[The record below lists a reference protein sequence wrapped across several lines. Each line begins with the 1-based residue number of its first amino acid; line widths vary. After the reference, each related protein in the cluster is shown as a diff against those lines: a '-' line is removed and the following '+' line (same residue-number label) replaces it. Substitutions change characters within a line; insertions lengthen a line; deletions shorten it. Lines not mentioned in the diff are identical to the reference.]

1 MPAGPTL
8 EVREIHTYY
17 GPSHILF
24 GLSLSVNEGEVVC
37 LVGRNGAGKTTTLR
51 TIMGLTAPASGRI
64 VLKGTDITGK
74 PPHDIAKRGV
84 GFVPED
90 RVIFPDLTVRQNL
103 EVARK
108 KSAGGEGAWTAD
120 RVFEVFPLLR
130 QRADQ
135 PGGTLSGGEQQM
147 LTIARTLMGN
157 PDLLLLDEPTEGLA
171 PLMVKALEDQ
181 IQELK
186 QGKLTILLSEQNV
199 KSAMRLSDRAY
210 VIDKGSICYQGT
222 VAELV
227 ANDDVRRRYLGV

>member
-1 MPAGPTL
+1 
-8 EVREIHTYY
+8 
-17 GPSHILF
+17 
-24 GLSLSVNEGEVVC
+24 
-37 LVGRNGAGKTTTLR
+37 
-51 TIMGLTAPASGRI
+51 
-64 VLKGTDITGK
+64 
-74 PPHDIAKRGV
+74 
-84 GFVPED
+84 
-90 RVIFPDLTVRQNL
+90 
-103 EVARK
+103 
-108 KSAGGEGAWTAD
+108 
-120 RVFEVFPLLR
+120 VFPLLR

-186 QGKLTILLSEQNV
+186 NWKMTMLLSEQNV

-222 VAELV
+222 VEQLV
-227 ANDDVRRRYLGV
+227 ANEDVRRRYLGV